1 MSEIEVTMTELKQSL
16 GELVNRVAYGQDWV
30 VLVAHGKPKA
40 AIVPIEDLE
49 RLRRLRR
56 GEITAQRATT
66 LEDLDALRERIRRR
80 WEVEGIEP
88 VNSADLI
95 RARPG
100 RPPRQVPGRRP
111 AAPPTRGGP

>member
-95 RARPG
+95 REMRDERADELAGLR
-100 RPPRQVPGRRP
+100 
-111 AAPPTRGGP
+111 